1 MCINCIYYKGM
12 VCKNEE
18 SKNYALYMEQIES
31 CRDFIEKTDKI
42 TKDVIK
48 REAVNHPEHYNK
60 GIEAID
66 IIESWDLNFS
76 LGNAIKYILRAPHK
90 SNQIEDLK
98 KAKWYVERE
107 IERLEKNS

>member
-1 MCINCIYYKGM
+1 MICESCINYNNEICLSEKSWYYMKKIEGKIM
-12 VCKNEE
+12 TCPGF
-18 SKNYALYMEQIES
+18 EQ
-31 CRDFIEKTDKI
+31 EKKET
-42 TKDVIK
+42 
-48 REAVNHPEHYNK
+48 VNHPEHYNK

>member
-1 MCINCIYYKGM
+1 MHNKI
-12 VCKNEE
+12 
-18 SKNYALYMEQIES
+18 IED
-31 CRDFIEKTDKI
+31 RKEMI
-42 TKDVIK
+42 
-48 REAVNHPEHYNK
+48 NHPQHYNK